1 MHANKKRLL
10 TAHHGLTRRENPAL
24 ISKAELIKTATQSG
38 VCVFNNKTRCF
49 L

>member
-10 TAHHGLTRRENPAL
+10 TTHHGLTQPDNPAL
-24 ISKAELIKTATQSG
+24 ISKAELIKTATQLDA
-38 VCVFNNKTRCF
+38 CKFNNKTRYF